1 MSGFKRLCFSFSVS
15 IFLIYFILILSLL
28 YFFDAQMFMETV
40 FSKRTLY
47 SIQLSVLSA
56 CVSSFVALIFAVPA
70 AYALSRYEFFGKDII
85 DTILE
90 LPMVVSP
97 AALGAMLLIFFNNP
111 IGEWIQENT
120 IRFVFSISGVI
131 LAQFITVLG
140 VATRLV
146 KSALDEISPRYE
158 IVAQTL
164 GATPWQAFKTVTL
177 PLLRNGL
184 ISATILTWAKAL
196 GEFGASITLAGSMA
210 MKTETIPVAIYMRL
224 ASAQIEQSVVVIL
237 LLISLG
243 LGLLYLSRVF
253 LKRRSLC

>member
-1 MSGFKRLCFSFSVS
+1 MNGFKRLCFAFSVS
-15 IFLIYFILILSLL
+15 IFLIYFCLIISLL
-28 YFFDAQMFMETV
+28 YFFDSQLFMETLL
-40 FSKRTLY
+40 SKRTLY
-47 SIQLSVLSA
+47 SIQLSVISA
-56 CVSSFVALIFAVPA
+56 SISSFAAMIFAIPA
-70 AYALSRYEFFGKDII
+70 AYALSRFEFVGKDLI

-111 IGEWIQENT
+111 IGEWIQDNT
-120 IRFVFSISGVI
+120 VSFVFSISGVM

-146 KSALDEISPRYE
+146 KSALDEIPARYE
-158 IVAQTL
+158 IVAKTL
-164 GATPWQAFKTVTL
+164 GASPWQAFRTVTF

-184 ISATILTWAKAL
+184 ISAMILTWAKAL

-210 MKTETIPVAIYMRL
+210 MKTETIPIAIYMRL

-253 LKRRSLC
+253 LKRKSVC